1 MISLIGDLSGF
12 TLSISV
18 GMLMGPPVG
27 SPLDYSI
34 EMVLVTHIFSFFRS
48 GHRGS
53 KAYSLWGGVVPSPS
67 IGYDYL

>member
-1 MISLIGDLSGF
+1 M
-12 TLSISV
+12 SI
-18 GMLMGPPVG
+18 LE
-27 SPLDYSI
+27 L
-34 EMVLVTHIFSFFRS
+34 VLYKIIVIITIIYVFYLSFFRS